1 MTVPPPADTETI
13 VRHALAG
20 ARDTRAVHVRAGARH
35 TAAALFEQQFGR
47 VPAVIVADENT
58 FAAAGRDVAASF
70 RRHGISCAEPVV
82 FPAAGLCAE
91 SAAARRLGAALAA
104 RTAAV
109 PVAVGS
115 GTINDLTKLAAHW
128 LGRLYM
134 AVATA
139 ASMDG
144 YTAFGASVTQN
155 GLKQTVDCPAPVAV
169 LADLEVIAAAPAGLN
184 ASGYA
189 DLAAKVT
196 AGADWL
202 VADALGVEPVDGP
215 AWDTVHGRL
224 RWWLGDPAGVQ
235 RGDHESVRR
244 LTTGLVMGGFAMQRT
259 RTSRPASGAEHQF
272 SHLWDMQ
279 HHTHDG
285 RAPSHGFKVGIGA
298 LASAALYEQI
308 VALPLH
314 EIDWEERSRAWADT
328 AAVEAEARAAFGA
341 NELAECAVQESAAKQ
356 TTRAE
361 LRQQLAR
368 VRQVWPELRKRLV
381 RHLLSFDELS
391 RMLGAA
397 GCPTRPEEIGISR
410 ERLRA
415 SYYQAYFIRRRFTVL
430 DFARRVGVFD
440 ECLAKIFGPGG
451 PWAADPDVP
460 GRLLAQAT
468 G

>member
-1 MTVPPPADTETI
+1 MTMLPPADTETI

-20 ARDTRAVHVRAGARH
+20 ARDTRTVHVRAGARH
-35 TAAALFEQQFGR
+35 LAAAVFEQQFGR
-47 VPAVIVADENT
+47 APAVIVADENT
-58 FAAAGRDVAASF
+58 FAAAGRDVVASF
-70 RRHGISCAEPVV
+70 HRHGIPCAEPVV
-82 FPAAGLCAE
+82 FPAAGLYAE
-91 SAAARRLGAALAA
+91 SAAARQLGTALSA

-144 YTAFGASVTQN
+144 YTAFGASITQN
-155 GLKQTVDCPAPVAV
+155 GLKQTVDCPAPAAV
-169 LADLEVIAAAPAGLN
+169 LADLEVLAAAPDGLN

-202 VADALGVEPVDGP
+202 VADALGIEPVDGP
-215 AWDTVHGRL
+215 AWETVHGRL
-224 RWWLGDPAGVQ
+224 RWWLGNPSGVRQ
-235 RGDHESVRR
+235 GDQESVRR

-285 RAPSHGFKVGIGA
+285 RAPSHGFKVGIGT
-298 LASAALYEQI
+298 LASTALYEQL
-308 VALPLH
+308 VALPLY
-314 EIDWEERSRAWADT
+314 EIDVDRLSQAWADT
-328 AAVEAEARAAFGA
+328 AAVEVEARAAFGA
-341 NELAECAVQESAAKQ
+341 TELTECAVRESAAKQ

-361 LRQQLAR
+361 LRQQLVR
-368 VRQVWPELRKRLV
+368 VRQVWPELRERLV
-381 RHLLSFDELS
+381 RHLLPFAELS
-391 RMLGAA
+391 RMLRAA

-415 SYYQAYFIRRRFTVL
+415 SYHQAYFIRRRFTVL
-430 DFARRVGVFD
+430 DFARKLGVFD
-440 ECLAKIFGPGG
+440 EGLAKMFGPGG
-451 PWAADPDVP
+451 PWAAGPNASE
-460 GRLLAQAT
+460 RLSAQVT